1 MSIPGS
7 SGGFDFKSTDR
18 MANLKNALFLV
29 AFCSLCSGMP
39 TDEGGQ
45 EVSRFMLVVNS
56 ETASTSPARTS
67 QVIPLLCSRFPAQ
80 GGKRAT
86 LRMNTVTVLIENNG
100 PVSVVLFSYDFQCS
114 FVYGWF
120 NVFIQHICVQEKTTQ
135 II

>member
-45 EVSRFMLVVNS
+45 EVSRFMLVDRLS
-56 ETASTSPARTS
+56 QMTLDSP
-67 QVIPLLCSRFPAQ
+67 Q
-80 GGKRAT
+80 
-86 LRMNTVTVLIENNG
+86 IE
-100 PVSVVLFSYDFQCS
+100 
-114 FVYGWF
+114 
-120 NVFIQHICVQEKTTQ
+120 
-135 II
+135 